1 MALCGHEAGWP
12 CGRSSGDPP
21 RERCLQGDAGEVGPQ
36 RRPQDRATD
45 AARLVPAGTLQV
57 DHGPGDP
64 RDADGAQAGAEQA
77 AGPREQ
83 PARGR
88 ISKHGD
94 ASVREALYEAAH
106 IMLTKPIKSCSGLKS
121 WAMRIAR
128 RAGTNKAKVAL
139 ARKLAVIML
148 RML

>member
-1 MALCGHEAGWP
+1 MALCGHEAGWL
-12 CGRSSGDPP
+12 CGRASGDPP

-83 PARGR
+83 PARDFARLRAEGWQNATRTKFAGR
-88 ISKHGD
+88 IAELVEGD
-94 ASVREALYEAAH
+94 PKLQ
-106 IMLTKPIKSCSGLKS
+106 
-121 WAMRIAR
+121 
-128 RAGTNKAKVAL
+128 TNWQ
-139 ARKLAVIML
+139 
-148 RML
+148 